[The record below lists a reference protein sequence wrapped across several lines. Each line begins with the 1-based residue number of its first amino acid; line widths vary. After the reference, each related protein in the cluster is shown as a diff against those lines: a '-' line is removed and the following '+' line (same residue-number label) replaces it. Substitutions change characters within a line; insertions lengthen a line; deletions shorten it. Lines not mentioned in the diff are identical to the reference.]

1 MPVPITHHAIER
13 CIERVPGCVSAEQ
26 AVSILTS
33 GMIDLAVR
41 FAGERLCMVRI
52 PTGNRVVISNGV
64 IKTVLPPKKQRR
76 PKRWELYT

>member
-1 MPVPITHHAIER
+1 MPVPITRHAIER
-13 CIERVPGCVSAEQ
+13 AIERVPGCASAEQ

-41 FAGERLCMVRI
+41 FAGEQLCIVRI

-76 PKRWELYT
+76 PKKQGDAQ